1 MENNTLSTTLNKA
14 LANQTEKKYVKP
26 TTYNYADY
34 IVKFSKDN
42 ELLTCKITDL
52 VVKPVEYIVGYGPVP
67 ESNESIV
74 EPFLKE
80 YFKTDN
86 IKIIEKPILERLC
99 CTSTKL
105 LEAKCELINEE
116 SQD

>member
-14 LANQTEKKYVKP
+14 LANQAEKKYVKP
-26 TTYNYADY
+26 TMYDYVDY
-34 IVKFSKDN
+34 IVKFTKDN
-42 ELLTCKITDL
+42 KPLTCKITDL
-52 VVKPVEYIVGYGPVP
+52 AVKPVEYIAGYGPVP
-67 ESNESIV
+67 EPNESIV

-99 CTSTKL
+99 CATTKL
-105 LEAKCELINEE
+105 FDVKCELINEE